1 MKQQW
6 NMIGG
11 GFQHD
16 VCSSAGS
23 IPSCVDWI
31 KDETALTSI
40 YIDNAIYDVPNKNK
54 KNYAWLS
61 EARSIK
67 KELYE
72 WCITN
77 VDFIEEHYELLF
89 THDKSLLSLSP
100 KFKYT
105 ICNARTWIKDPKM
118 FEKSKLISMIASN
131 KLQCEEHY
139 YRQQIIEKFK
149 DQVDHFGIGFNRI
162 SQKEE
167 GLKDYYFSIAMENGN
182 YPLMF
187 TEKITDCFATGTIPI
202 YWGTDKISS
211 MFNPEGIIMLTDQ
224 FEIKDLSSD
233 LYHSKYEAI
242 QDNFYRVLELPIAED
257 YIYENYLK

>member
-1 MKQQW
+1 
-6 NMIGG
+6 
-11 GFQHD
+11 
-16 VCSSAGS
+16 
-23 IPSCVDWI
+23 
-31 KDETALTSI
+31 
-40 YIDNAIYDVPNKNK
+40 
-54 KNYAWLS
+54 
-61 EARSIK
+61 
-67 KELYE
+67 
-72 WCITN
+72 
-77 VDFIEEHYELLF
+77 
-89 THDKSLLSLSP
+89 
-100 KFKYT
+100 
-105 ICNARTWIKDPKM
+105 
-118 FEKSKLISMIASN
+118 MIASN

-224 FEIKDLSSD
+224 FEIKDLSPD